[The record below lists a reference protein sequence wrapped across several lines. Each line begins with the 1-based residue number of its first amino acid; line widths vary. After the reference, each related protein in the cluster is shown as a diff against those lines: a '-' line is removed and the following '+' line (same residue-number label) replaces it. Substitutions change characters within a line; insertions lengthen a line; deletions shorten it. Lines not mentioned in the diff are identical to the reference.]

1 MHKRRQIREA
11 ATQFLYLAD
20 LEEGPDASDVQD
32 AFWQIVQES
41 SLRKLTKARAK
52 AVLHIAQGR
61 ENRMARLAERS
72 PLIFAEFKVIDGTSD
87 LSSALKKINT
97 QESKLSACLDRL
109 KNINRA
115 KSDDHSLETQLAE
128 VLTTSR
134 SLSALRQNWKH
145 ALEDCPTWINK
156 LEDVTANINHLSRV
170 SERLEAI
177 DSPEGLPGL
186 EHLRSSQEE
195 IISFRKDTEA
205 LIQGTL
211 AHKEKIDNK
220 LIDIVENY
228 APERVA
234 PVDRAILRIG
244 TYEILYCPD
253 IPTAVSINEA
263 LEIAKKFGS
272 TDSPRFINGV
282 LDALQE

>member
-20 LEEGPDASDVQD
+20 LEEGPDASDAQD

-41 SLRKLTKARAK
+41 SIRKLTKARAK
-52 AVLHIAQGR
+52 AILHIAQGR
-61 ENRMARLAERS
+61 E
-72 PLIFAEFKVIDGTSD
+72 T
-87 LSSALKKINT
+87 ALKKINA
-97 QESKLSACLDRL
+97 QESKLSAALDRL
-109 KNINRA
+109 KTINRS
-115 KSDDHSLETQLAE
+115 KSDDSGLEAQLTDVINTNKSLA
-128 VLTTSR
+128 
-134 SLSALRQNWKH
+134 ALRQNWKN
-145 ALEDCPTWINK
+145 ALADFPAWKNK
-156 LEDVTANINHLSRV
+156 LEDLTANITHLGRV

-186 EHLRSSQEE
+186 EHLRSSKEE
-195 IISFRKDTEA
+195 IIAFQKDTEA

-211 AHKEKIDNK
+211 SNKENIDTK
-220 LIDIVENY
+220 LVEIVENY

-244 TYEILYCPD
+244 AYEILYCDD

-263 LEIAKKFGS
+263 IEIAKKFGG

-282 LDALQE
+282 LDALGK

>member
-20 LEEGPDASDVQD
+20 LEEGPDASGAQD

-41 SLRKLTKARAK
+41 SIRKLTKARAK
-52 AVLHIAQGR
+52 AILHIAQGR
-61 ENRMARLAERS
+61 ESRMVKLSERLPLVLAE
-72 PLIFAEFKVIDGTSD
+72 LKVVDGTAD
-87 LSSALKKINT
+87 LTSALKKINA
-97 QESKLSACLDRL
+97 QESKLSAALDRL
-109 KNINRA
+109 KTINRS
-115 KSDDHSLETQLAE
+115 KSDDSGLEAQLTDVINTNKSLA
-128 VLTTSR
+128 
-134 SLSALRQNWKH
+134 ALRQNWRN
-145 ALEDCPTWINK
+145 ALADFPVWKNK
-156 LEDVTANINHLSRV
+156 LEDLTANITHLGRV

-186 EHLRSSQEE
+186 EHLRSSKEE
-195 IISFRKDTEA
+195 IIAFQKDTEA

-211 AHKEKIDNK
+211 SNKENIDTK
-220 LIDIVENY
+220 LVEIVENY

-244 TYEILYCPD
+244 AYEILYCDD

-263 LEIAKKFGS
+263 IEIAKKFGG

-282 LDALQE
+282 LDSLGK